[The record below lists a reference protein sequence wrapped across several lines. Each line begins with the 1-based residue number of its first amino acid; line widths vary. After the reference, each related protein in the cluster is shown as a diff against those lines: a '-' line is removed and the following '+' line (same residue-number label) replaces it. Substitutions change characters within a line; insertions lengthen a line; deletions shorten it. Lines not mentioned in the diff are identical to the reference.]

1 MYWVS
6 TLYLLLPGL
15 KIPHGFNFVGCMPS
29 KIRKLKYSAS
39 TVCNTKFLVFYCSK
53 LDMEDSLEQ
62 FEESDENADN
72 KVTWKEYLSR
82 NHGFDI
88 NDFKDYTEEDAV
100 SEFTKVSEGR

>member
-1 MYWVS
+1 MYR
-6 TLYLLLPGL
+6 YL
-15 KIPHGFNFVGCMPS
+15 
-29 KIRKLKYSAS
+29 
-39 TVCNTKFLVFYCSK
+39 CNTKLTGIVFFSK

>member
-1 MYWVS
+1 
-6 TLYLLLPGL
+6 
-15 KIPHGFNFVGCMPS
+15 
-29 KIRKLKYSAS
+29 
-39 TVCNTKFLVFYCSK
+39 
-53 LDMEDSLEQ
+53 MEDSLEQ
-62 FEESDENADN
+62 FEESDKNADN

>member
-1 MYWVS
+1 
-6 TLYLLLPGL
+6 
-15 KIPHGFNFVGCMPS
+15 
-29 KIRKLKYSAS
+29 
-39 TVCNTKFLVFYCSK
+39 
-53 LDMEDSLEQ
+53 MEDSLEQ

-100 SEFTKVSEGR
+100 SEFTKVKGDKQQQNVGNGI